1 MFELLPFIFDVIR
14 IVFIM
19 SCLVIFG
26 VDLTPRQ
33 GNRIR
38 KDRKALQKLGIQNVD
53 IKWRIKMVIIMSVLI
68 IVVRHGLPYIFM
80 FITLVGE
87 FLKL

>member
-38 KDRKALQKLGIQNVD
+38 KDRKELQKLGIQNVD
-53 IKWRIKMVIIMSVLI
+53 IKWRIKMVVIMSVLI
-68 IVVRHGLPYIFM
+68 IIVRHGLPYIFM

-87 FLKL
+87 FLKS

>member
-1 MFELLPFIFDVIR
+1 MFDALPFIFDVIR

-26 VDLTPRQ
+26 VDITPRL
-33 GNRIR
+33 GNHMCR
-38 KDRKALQKLGIQNVD
+38 DRKALQKLGIRNVD

-68 IVVRHGLPYIFM
+68 IIVRHGLPYIFIFIM
-80 FITLVGE
+80 FVGD

>member
-38 KDRKALQKLGIQNVD
+38 KDRKELQKLGIQNVD
-53 IKWRIKMVIIMSVLI
+53 IKWRIKMVVIMSVLI
-68 IVVRHGLPYIFM
+68 IIVRHGLPYIFM

>member
-1 MFELLPFIFDVIR
+1 MFDTLPFIFDVIR

-38 KDRKALQKLGIQNVD
+38 KDRKELQKLGIQNVD

-68 IVVRHGLPYIFM
+68 IIVRHGLPYIFM
-80 FITLVGE
+80 FIELVGE
-87 FLKL
+87 FLKS

>member
-1 MFELLPFIFDVIR
+1 MFDALPFIFDVIR

-38 KDRKALQKLGIQNVD
+38 KDRKELQKLGIQNVD
-53 IKWRIKMVIIMSVLI
+53 IKWRIKMVVIMSVLI

-80 FITLVGE
+80 FIELVGE
-87 FLKL
+87 FLKS